1 MDAMHCNMMTIVG
14 GVLSDLAEVGFIVCQ
29 YDPLKTDIYLR
40 AQVVLAFVHYNREL
54 NMSPYRKG
62 DRFIYQ

>member
-14 GVLSDLAEVGFIVCQ
+14 GVLADLAEVGFIVCQ

-40 AQVVLAFVHYNREL
+40 YIPQSTIE
-54 NMSPYRKG
+54 S
-62 DRFIYQ
+62 